1 MDNYYNNPY
10 IIVILL
16 ITVKSKALQGPENQK
31 IFAENQNKSIK
42 MEAEKERKI
51 SAGSYDLNKF
61 LYGGYEKDIIT
72 TIYGSAGSGK
82 TNFCLLGAVSQAK
95 KGNKVIYID
104 TEGGFSVDRVK
115 QLAGEDYQKVLENII
130 LLKPVSFDEQEQAF
144 SKLLKEIKSS
154 SISLIIVDGIT
165 MLYRLES
172 AEARTEK
179 DFNKVSE
186 INSKLAR
193 QLRVLAEVART
204 RNIPVI
210 ITNQVYSEFLS
221 EEEFKAGKEREI
233 HMVGGDLLKYW
244 SKCLLE
250 LKNDRGKRTLILRK
264 HRSLPEKTLDFEII
278 NSGIRK
284 RGWI

>member
-1 MDNYYNNPY
+1 
-10 IIVILL
+10 
-16 ITVKSKALQGPENQK
+16 
-31 IFAENQNKSIK
+31 
-42 MEAEKERKI
+42 MEIAKERKI

-72 TIYGSAGSGK
+72 TIYGGAGSGK
-82 TNFCLLGAVSQAK
+82 TNFCILAAVSQAK

-115 QLAGEDYQKVLENII
+115 QLAENYEQVLENIL
-130 LLKPVSFDEQEQAF
+130 LLKPVSFEEQEKSF
-144 SKLLKEIKSS
+144 EKLLKEIKSS

-165 MLYRLES
+165 MLYRLAL
-172 AEARTEK
+172 AEAREK
-179 DFNKVSE
+179 KNINEIKE
-186 INSKLAR
+186 INSKLAK
-193 QLRVLAEVART
+193 QLRVLAEIART

-221 EEEFKAGKEREI
+221 EEEFKAGKQKEI

-244 SKCLLE
+244 SKCLIE
-250 LKNDRGKRTLILRK
+250 LKLERGKKTAILRK
-264 HRSLPEKTLDFEII
+264 HRSLPEKSFEFEII
-278 NSGIRK
+278 SSGVRK